1 MIAVSMHRARFSL
14 MSSDWKQVDILPPL
28 ETTEVQLWRI
38 DLAGTTGL
46 HDRFSPLLAPS
57 EQLQAKRCRPGRVQ
71 DHFSVGRACL
81 RILLGNASGLAP
93 RSLLISTGV
102 HGKPELSPIHG
113 DSVAFNVAHSGDTI
127 LIALTHTGSVGVD
140 VEYYDRATDIME
152 VAQYNF
158 TASEHRSLAAIADP
172 HSRIRAFYR
181 YWTRKEAVLKA
192 DGRGL
197 IASLASFDVPF
208 ESVHRHPV
216 RIGESADDQRK
227 LFFVSDLT
235 LNTEAAGAIAF
246 ESPESLLRQFIFP
259 LSRPW

>member
-1 MIAVSMHRARFSL
+1 

-38 DLAGTTGL
+38 DLAGATGL
-46 HDRFSPLLAPS
+46 HDRFAPLLAPS
-57 EQLQAKRCRPGRVQ
+57 EQLHANRCRPGRVQ

-81 RILLGNASGLAP
+81 RILLGNASGMNS
-93 RSLLISTGV
+93 RSLPISTGV
-102 HGKPELSPIHG
+102 HGKPELPLTNGKGI
-113 DSVAFNVAHSGDTI
+113 AFNVAHSGDII
-127 LIALTHTGSVGVD
+127 LIALTRSGSVGVD

-158 TASEHRSLAAIADP
+158 TASEHRSLAAITDP
-172 HSRIRAFYR
+172 HSRIKTFYR

-197 IASLASFDVPF
+197 IASLASFDISF
-208 ESVHRHPV
+208 ESVHLHPV
-216 RIGESADDQRK
+216 RISESTDDQGK
-227 LFFVSDLT
+227 LFFVSDLN
-235 LNTEAAGAIAF
+235 LGIEAAAAIAF
-246 ESPESLLRQFIFP
+246 ESPDSPIRQLIFP

>member
-1 MIAVSMHRARFSL
+1 

-38 DLAGTTGL
+38 DLADATGLGTTGL
-46 HDRFSPLLAPS
+46 NDRFAPLLAPS
-57 EQLQAKRCRPGRVQ
+57 EQLHANRCRPGRVQ

-81 RILLGNASGLAP
+81 RILLGNASGLDL
-93 RSLLISTGV
+93 RSLPISTGV
-102 HGKPELSPIHG
+102 HGKPELPPIHG
-113 DSVAFNVAHSGDTI
+113 DSIAFNVAHSADTI
-127 LIALTHTGSVGVD
+127 LIALTRSGSVGVD

-152 VAQYNF
+152 VAHYNF
-158 TASEHRSLAAIADP
+158 TASEHRSLAAITDP
-172 HSRIRAFYR
+172 HSRIRTFYR

-197 IASLASFDVPF
+197 IASLASFDIPF
-208 ESVHRHPV
+208 ESVHLHPI
-216 RIGESADDQRK
+216 RIGGSTDDQGK

-246 ESPESLLRQFIFP
+246 ESPESPLRQFIFP
-259 LSRPW
+259 LGQPW